1 MSDDIIEIIEIGLIL
16 RLVENGGLPRETANK
31 IVMDYFEEF
40 REGYGGV
47 RHMVRRGY
55 RRFSPALIRKIKKL
69 YTGRNEAEL
78 RERFQMSRTTFYR
91 HIKK

>member
-1 MSDDIIEIIEIGLIL
+1 MSDDIIEIIEIGLTL
-16 RLVENGGLPRETANK
+16 RLVESGAVDREK
-31 IVMDYFEEF
+31 VDKVMRAYFEEF

-55 RRFSPALIRKIKKL
+55 RRFSPALIRKVKKL
-69 YTGRNEAEL
+69 YTGRNEEEL
-78 RERFQMSRTTFYR
+78 RARFGMSRTTFYR

>member
-1 MSDDIIEIIEIGLIL
+1 MADDIIEIIEIGIIL
-16 RLVENGGLPRETANK
+16 RLVEKTGMEKKTATK
-31 IVMDYFEEF
+31 LVGDYFEEF

-55 RRFSPALIRKIKKL
+55 RRFPPALIRKIKNQ
-69 YTGRNEAEL
+69 YTGRNEIEL
-78 RERFQMSRTTFYR
+78 RRLYDMSRTSFYR

>member
-1 MSDDIIEIIEIGLIL
+1 MQDDIVEILEIGLTL
-16 RLVENGGLPRETANK
+16 RLVESGGMEREKAAKLVTE
-31 IVMDYFEEF
+31 YFEEF

-55 RRFSPALIRKIKKL
+55 RRYPPALIRKIKRQ
-69 YTGRNEAEL
+69 YTGRNEKEL
-78 RERFQMSRTTFYR
+78 CNLYGMSRTTFYR